1 MPTMIV
7 RDAKTDD
14 AEVVAEL
21 IQLLA
26 ASEDDVSP
34 ITKDYVAAY
43 LDTDGSHA
51 LLAEHEH
58 RAVGL
63 LAYTFHTNLFHAATS
78 GAVDMVIVRPE
89 ARGAG
94 VGDALVTEA
103 LRRFAAAG
111 CAEASVS
118 TGLDNEP
125 AKALYRKHGLT
136 EETLLLEKHFA

>member
-1 MPTMIV
+1 MII

-21 IQLLA
+21 IRVLA

-34 ITKDYVAAY
+34 VTAEYAAAY
-43 LDTDGSHA
+43 LATDGRHA
-51 LLAEHEH
+51 LLAERDS

-63 LAYTFHTNLFHAATS
+63 LTYSFHPGLWHAATS
-78 GAVDMVIVRPE
+78 AVVDEVVVRPE
-89 ARGAG
+89 TRGAG
-94 VGDALVTEA
+94 VGDALVAEA
-103 LRRFAAAG
+103 MRRFAAAG
-111 CAEASVS
+111 CAEASVT

-136 EETLLLEKHFA
+136 DEALLLERHF

>member
-34 ITKDYVAAY
+34 ITVDYVAAY
-43 LDTDGSHA
+43 LDTDGCHA
-51 LLAEHEH
+51 LLAERDG

-63 LAYTFHTNLFHAATS
+63 LTYSFHLNLFHAATS

-94 VGDALVTEA
+94 VGDALVAEA

-136 EETLLLEKHFA
+136 EEALLLEKHFS

>member
-1 MPTMIV
+1 MIV

-21 IQLLA
+21 IRLLA

-34 ITKDYVAAY
+34 ITTDYIATY
-43 LDTDGSHA
+43 LDTNGRHA
-51 LLAEHEH
+51 LLAE
-58 RAVGL
+58 RDGSAVGL
-63 LAYTFHTNLFHAATS
+63 LTYSFHPNLYHAATS
-78 GAVDMVIVRPE
+78 GVVDIVVVRPE

-94 VGDALVTEA
+94 VGDALVAEA
-103 LRRFAAAG
+103 MRRFTAAG

-136 EETLLLEKHFA
+136 EEALLLERHF